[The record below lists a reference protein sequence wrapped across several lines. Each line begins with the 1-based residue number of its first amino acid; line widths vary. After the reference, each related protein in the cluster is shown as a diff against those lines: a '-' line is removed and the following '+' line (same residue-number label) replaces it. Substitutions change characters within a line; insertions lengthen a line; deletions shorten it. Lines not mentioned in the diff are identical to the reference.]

1 MSAHTARPGSRPRRS
16 PHLATW
22 AAAALALLTAA
33 CTSTSTSTSG
43 LDTTASVVATASPRW
58 RRAHPHRAGSTFD
71 APFFCL
77 AFARYQQHPDV
88 SIGYS
93 AAGSR
98 PTACYPVTKVRK

>member
-33 CTSTSTSTSG
+33 CTSTSS
-43 LDTTASVVATASPRW
+43 LDTTASVVAAAQPPVATR
-58 RRAHPHRAGSTFD
+58 HPHRAGSTFD
-71 APFFCL
+71 APFFCV
-77 AFARYQQHPDV
+77 AFARYQQQHPDV

-93 AAGSR
+93 AVGSR
-98 PTACYPVTKVRK
+98 PAACYPVTKVRK

>member
-1 MSAHTARPGSRPRRS
+1 MSTHTARPGSRPRCS

-33 CTSTSTSTSG
+33 CTSTSS
-43 LDTTASVVATASPRW
+43 LDTMASVVAAASPGGD
-58 RRAHPHRAGSTFD
+58 APTLTGAGSTFD
-71 APFFCL
+71 APFVSV

-93 AAGSR
+93 AVGSR
-98 PTACYPVTKVRK
+98 PAACYPVTKVRK